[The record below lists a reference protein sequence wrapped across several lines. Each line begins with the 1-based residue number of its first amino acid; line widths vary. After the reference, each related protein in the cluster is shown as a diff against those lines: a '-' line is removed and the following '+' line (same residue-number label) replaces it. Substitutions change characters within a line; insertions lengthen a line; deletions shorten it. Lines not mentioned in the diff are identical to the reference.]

1 MRRVVFVMVAVVMLG
16 ASRASAQSATP
27 TSSPEDWQVEVV
39 PYLWGSG
46 IDGPVGVG
54 SRTADLDA
62 SFCNILSHL
71 HFAAMGLA
79 DARRDKLVVLTDAS
93 TPTFAAIARRQARCF
108 PAWTRS
114 SDCSS

>member
-1 MRRVVFVMVAVVMLG
+1 
-16 ASRASAQSATP
+16 
-27 TSSPEDWQVEVV
+27 SSSEDWQFEVV

-62 SFCNILSHL
+62 SFSNILSHL

-79 DARRDKLVVLTDAS
+79 DARRDKLVVLTDVIYTDLRGHRATPGPLFSSVDPQQRLFILTPAAAS
-93 TPTFAAIARRQARCF
+93 RLLAPED
-108 PAWTRS
+108 S
-114 SDCSS
+114 SLDGVWG